1 MEDHRSDVEK
11 LYDLMKEDKE
21 RRAKCQRDV
30 EALLTSIKDKGK
42 DYSLKLM
49 SLYDVRRWCLVDAS
63 FFLYEDEIFNDLMGA
78 FLSMHNSMKE
88 MDYLSAYETLQ
99 NSTFCKLCMH
109 YWRL

>member
-49 SLYDVRRWCLVDAS
+49 SLYDVRR
-63 FFLYEDEIFNDLMGA
+63 
-78 FLSMHNSMKE
+78 
-88 MDYLSAYETLQ
+88 
-99 NSTFCKLCMH
+99 
-109 YWRL
+109 